1 MSNTTQAVP
10 SEMDAVSSTP
20 HHTKKM
26 GLMTMLAICVGLVI
40 VQGAMISAIQ
50 GVGIGGM
57 AFVAAMIAALVIAQ
71 CNAMS
76 FAELALMFPQSGT
89 LATYT
94 QKALGHFPA
103 IIAVFAGYV
112 AVAALAAPIEMFL
125 IDILLGELTQGAVP
139 EKVIPLIIL
148 VGLAFTNLVG
158 ADVFAR
164 VQTTV
169 VVILVGMLALIGIV
183 AITGIAQPHPEL
195 TGDTVDWNFGGVLD
209 GSFVGLIALALWTMV
224 GAEYICP
231 LINDVK
237 DPKKTIPRAM
247 HLSLFII
254 FFLFMAFIYGASFYL
269 NVETLTTADIPYVD
283 YINAVFGKAGL
294 LIATVIAIT
303 ATCSTIN
310 TLLAAIPRMLQGMAE
325 EGQVPAFFK
334 KTNRSDVPW
343 IGTVLLAGAMAVPYL
358 SLSIDSLIVLVIAAT
373 TSYLIAYI
381 IANVNVIVL
390 RKRMPNH
397 ARPYRTPFYPVPQI
411 IAIVAMAYVAL
422 NNSPSPEM
430 TQTVYSI
437 TGGILL
443 VVGLLAA
450 FWVKVFMKRGLFE
463 PDMTD

>member
-1 MSNTTQAVP
+1 MSNTTQASP
-10 SEMDAVSSTP
+10 LEMGAVLSTP

-76 FAELALMFPQSGT
+76 FSELALMFPQAGT

-103 IIAVFAGYV
+103 IVAVFAGYV
-112 AVAALAAPIEMFL
+112 VVAVLAAPVEMFL
-125 IDILLGELTQGAVP
+125 IDILLGELTQGAIP
-139 EKVIPLIIL
+139 EKLIPLLIL
-148 VGLAFTNLVG
+148 AGLAVTNLVG

-169 VVILVGMLALIGIV
+169 VVILVGMLALIGVV
-183 AITGIAQPHPEL
+183 AITGAVQPHPAL
-195 TGDTVDWNFGGVLD
+195 TGDTVDWNLGGILD
-209 GSFVGLIALALWTMV
+209 GGFVGLIALALWTMV

-231 LINDVK
+231 LVKDVK
-237 DPKKTIPRAM
+237 DPQKTIPRAM

-294 LIATVIAIT
+294 FIATIIAIT

-310 TLLAAIPRMLQGMAE
+310 TLLAAIPRMLEGMAE
-325 EGQVPAFFK
+325 QGQVPAFFK
-334 KTNRSDVPW
+334 KTNRADVPW
-343 IGTVLLAGAMAVPYL
+343 IGTVMLAVAMSVPYL
-358 SLSIDSLIVLVIAAT
+358 SLSVDSLIVLVIAAT

-390 RKRMPNH
+390 RKRLPNH
-397 ARPYRTPFYPVPQI
+397 ARPYRTPFYPLPQI
-411 IAIVAMAYVAL
+411 IAIVGMAYVAL

-430 TQTVYSI
+430 TQMVYSI

-443 VVGLLAA
+443 VVGLIAA
-450 FWVKVFMKRGLFE
+450 VWVKVFMKRGLFE
-463 PDMTD
+463 PDMS